1 METAEA
7 KLETDRVTEEKR
19 LLQEEL
25 NGVKKVSHQ
34 FLNTVNSRKSQTLF
48 ISLDFRWLMV
58 AKIFRK

>member
-1 METAEA
+1 MQQVETAEA

-34 FLNTVNSRKSQTLF
+34 FLRRQLF
-48 ISLDFRWLMV
+48 DLLVPGSADQGGMVPTEKLM
-58 AKIFRK
+58 